1 MSSALPLRAA
11 ARCTSLVRG
20 AKTIGEAKSR
30 MRFGPFSW
38 QAGVLCLVTLG
49 GLMIYFENEKKRM
62 HQKRIAEA
70 NKQIGRPKIGGPFE
84 LLDQNGKLFSSEDLK
99 GRYSLVYFGFTHCPD
114 ICPEELDKMAEM
126 MNIVNK
132 KIPGSVKPVFITC
145 DPARDGPAELKTY
158 LAEFDSNLVG
168 LTGTYEQIKAVCK
181 SYRVYFSTP
190 SKVKPGEDY
199 LVDHSIYF
207 YLMDPNGDFV
217 EALGRQHSPQAAADI
232 IQGHPQTCY
241 RARFDPPHFVFTPQA
256 CYCFNIDGVLLHV
269 AKPIPGAAESLQY
282 LTNNKIPFILL
293 TNGGG
298 KHESD
303 RVSDLA
309 SKLGVRLSTENFV
322 QSHTPFQDL
331 VDNSEGLREKTIL
344 VTGADAHKCRQI
356 AEAYGFQSVVTPADI
371 LAAQPNI
378 YPFQTLMTEVYAN
391 TWRPLPKPL
400 YNPDQ
405 PTADALKIDAVF
417 VFNDPRDWSLDI
429 QIITDIL
436 QSHNGIIGTYSPKN
450 GKSSLPNNGWQ
461 GDGQPRVYFSNPDLL
476 WAAHFHQPRLG
487 QGAFQASLDGVW
499 RAITGGHSLQRGKP
513 GDTVD
518 SLHNVYMVGDNPE
531 SDIRGA
537 NEFRS
542 LLFQMCARQLD
553 GP

>member
-11 ARCTSLVRG
+11 ARCTSLVSALPRQTARFATRSITRPHIHTSTCLKNYIASKHQVRG

-232 IQGHPQTCY
+232 IQGHVKQW
-241 RARFDPPHFVFTPQA
+241 
-256 CYCFNIDGVLLHV
+256 
-269 AKPIPGAAESLQY
+269 
-282 LTNNKIPFILL
+282 
-293 TNGGG
+293 
-298 KHESD
+298 
-303 RVSDLA
+303 
-309 SKLGVRLSTENFV
+309 
-322 QSHTPFQDL
+322 
-331 VDNSEGLREKTIL
+331 
-344 VTGADAHKCRQI
+344 TGQKK
-356 AEAYGFQSVVTPADI
+356 F
-371 LAAQPNI
+371 
-378 YPFQTLMTEVYAN
+378 
-391 TWRPLPKPL
+391 
-400 YNPDQ
+400 
-405 PTADALKIDAVF
+405 
-417 VFNDPRDWSLDI
+417 
-429 QIITDIL
+429 
-436 QSHNGIIGTYSPKN
+436 
-450 GKSSLPNNGWQ
+450 
-461 GDGQPRVYFSNPDLL
+461 
-476 WAAHFHQPRLG
+476 
-487 QGAFQASLDGVW
+487 
-499 RAITGGHSLQRGKP
+499 
-513 GDTVD
+513 
-518 SLHNVYMVGDNPE
+518 
-531 SDIRGA
+531 
-537 NEFRS
+537 
-542 LLFQMCARQLD
+542 
-553 GP
+553 